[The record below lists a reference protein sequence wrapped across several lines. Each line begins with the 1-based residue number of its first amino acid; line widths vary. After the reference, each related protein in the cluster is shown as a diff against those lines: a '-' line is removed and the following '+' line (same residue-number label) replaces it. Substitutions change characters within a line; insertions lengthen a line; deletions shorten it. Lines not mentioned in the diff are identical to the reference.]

1 MLADPDTWSDQQPAP
16 SDWRCRWRLFRNRL
30 LADKKFQRWAA
41 KTPLV
46 RRIASKKAVELH
58 HLTAGFVYTQTLT
71 AVVQSNL
78 LAVLQGRIEST
89 KSVAAMCGLTP
100 PAAHT
105 LLKAAQALKL
115 TEEVSKGFW
124 MAGELGASVLGNP
137 AVADMVKH
145 HAVLYRDLADPLAI
159 LKHRDKT
166 GLRDYW
172 SYVPGGSHPDDGH
185 REYSQLMS
193 SSLALI
199 SDHILDSYSLKDYER
214 LVDVAGGTGHFA
226 RMVAKR
232 YPDIAASVL
241 DLPEVVSEAK
251 NQFPNSDVRFVATDM
266 FHSPLPQDIELF
278 SLIRVLH
285 DHDDEPVVSL
295 LTRLHGALKPGGHLL
310 IAEPMAGTEGAA
322 PIGDTYFSFYLWAMG
337 SGRPRTAEELKGMC
351 LAAGFSSIREFK
363 TPIPALTRLLV
374 AEKAPENASKPA

>member
-1 MLADPDTWSDQQPAP
+1 
-16 SDWRCRWRLFRNRL
+16 
-30 LADKKFQRWAA
+30 
-41 KTPLV
+41 V

-89 KSVAAMCGLTP
+89 KSVAAMCGLTAS
-100 PAAHT
+100 AAHT
-105 LLKAAQALKL
+105 LLTAAQALKL
-115 TEEVSKGFW
+115 TEEVSRGFW
-124 MAGELGASVLGNP
+124 MVGELGASVLGNP

-145 HAVLYRDLADPLAI
+145 HQVLYRDLADPLA
-159 LKHRDKT
+159 LLRHRDKT

-172 SYVPGGSHPDDGH
+172 SYVPGGNNPDDGH

-199 SDHILDSYSLKDYER
+199 SDHILETYPLNDCQSLI
-214 LVDVAGGTGHFA
+214 DVAGGTGNFA
-226 RMVAKR
+226 RMVKKR
-232 YPDIAASVL
+232 YPEITATVL

-251 NQFPNSDVRFVATDM
+251 NQFPRCDIRFVATDM
-266 FHSPLPQDIELF
+266 FRSPLPQDVELF

-295 LTRLHGALKPGGHLL
+295 LTRLHEALKPGGHLL
-310 IAEPMAGTEGAA
+310 IAEPMAGTTGAEA
-322 PIGDTYFSFYLWAMG
+322 IGDTYFGFYLWAMG
-337 SGRPRTAEELKGMC
+337 SGRPRTANELKGMC
-351 LAAGFSSIREFK
+351 LAAGFSGIREFN
-363 TPIPALTRLLV
+363 TPIPALTRVLV
-374 AEKAPENASKPA
+374 AEKAPARR

>member
-124 MAGELGASVLGNP
+124 MVGELGASVLGNP

>member
-1 MLADPDTWSDQQPAP
+1 MLADPDTWPDQQPAP
-16 SDWRCRWRLFRNRL
+16 TDWRCRWRLFRNRL
-30 LADKKFQRWAA
+30 LANTKFQQSAA
-41 KTPLV
+41 RTPFV

-89 KSVAAMCGLTP
+89 KSVAAMCGLTAS
-100 PAAHT
+100 AAHT
-105 LLKAAQALKL
+105 LLTAAQALKL
-115 TEEVSKGFW
+115 TEEVSRGFW
-124 MAGELGASVLGNP
+124 MVGELGASVLGNP

-145 HAVLYRDLADPLAI
+145 HQVLYRDLADPLA
-159 LKHRDKT
+159 LLRHRDKT

-172 SYVPGGSHPDDGH
+172 SYVPGGNNPDDGH

-199 SDHILDSYSLKDYER
+199 SDHILETYPLNDCQSLI
-214 LVDVAGGTGHFA
+214 DVAGGTGNFA
-226 RMVAKR
+226 RMVKKR
-232 YPDIAASVL
+232 YPDITATVL

-251 NQFPNSDVRFVATDM
+251 NQFPRCDIRFVATDM
-266 FHSPLPQDIELF
+266 FRSPLPQDVELF

-295 LTRLHGALKPGGHLL
+295 LTRLHEALKPGGHLL
-310 IAEPMAGTEGAA
+310 IAEPMAGTTGAEA
-322 PIGDTYFSFYLWAMG
+322 IGDTYFGFYLWAMG
-337 SGRPRTAEELKGMC
+337 SGRPRTANELKGMC
-351 LAAGFSSIREFK
+351 LAAGFSGIREFN
-363 TPIPALTRLLV
+363 TPIPALTRVLV
-374 AEKAPENASKPA
+374 AEKAPARR

>member
-58 HLTAGFVYTQTLT
+58 HLTAGFVYSQTLT

-124 MAGELGASVLGNP
+124 MVGELGASVLGNP

-351 LAAGFSSIREFK
+351 LAAGFNSIREFK
-363 TPIPALTRLLV
+363 TPSPALTRLLV